1 MGEANQRGDFN
12 ARREQALASERE
24 VRSLRK
30 RVVLLAAIV
39 RREGRVRV
47 TKAELDA
54 IGVSYSM
61 TQKVEGDTV
70 TLTWNEPDAAG

>member
-12 ARREQALASERE
+12 ARRERALASERE
-24 VRSLRK
+24 VVSLRK
-30 RVVLLAAIV
+30 RMGLLAAIV

-54 IGVSYSM
+54 IGVAYSM
-61 TQKVEGDTV
+61 TQKVEGETI
-70 TLTWNEPDAAG
+70 TLTWNEPEAGA